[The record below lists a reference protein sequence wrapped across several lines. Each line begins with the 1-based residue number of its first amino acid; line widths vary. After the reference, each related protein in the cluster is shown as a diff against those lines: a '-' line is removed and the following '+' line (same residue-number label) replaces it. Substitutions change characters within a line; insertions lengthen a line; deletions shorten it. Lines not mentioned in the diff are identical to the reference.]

1 MRAVLTTAVEVA
13 GIALMTFGVF
23 FIWGVGWAALFVGA
37 AIVAISVLR
46 AVR

>member
-13 GIALMTFGVF
+13 GIALMAFGVF
-23 FIWGVGWAALFVGA
+23 FIWGIGWAALFLGA
-37 AIVAISVLR
+37 SIVAISVLR